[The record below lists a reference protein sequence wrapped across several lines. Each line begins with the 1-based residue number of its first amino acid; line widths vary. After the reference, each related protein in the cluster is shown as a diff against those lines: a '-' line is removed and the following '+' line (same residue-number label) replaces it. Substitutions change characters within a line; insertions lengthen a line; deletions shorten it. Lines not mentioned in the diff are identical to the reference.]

1 MLPDKMQG
9 DATVRTVFRRLKLS
23 ADASPAGEAR
33 TNRVSGVIVGGAANV
48 PRIILAWSGGGCGRG
63 GLRCR
68 SPSLPRL
75 F

>member
-33 TNRVSGVIVGGAANV
+33 TNRVSGVTGICA
-48 PRIILAWSGGGCGRG
+48 LAF
-63 GLRCR
+63 GLM
-68 SPSLPRL
+68 
-75 F
+75 FVV